1 MSNLLQII
9 RIKKDMKIYLKR
21 IKLFCLIPCFL
32 WLLFSLHAYGQSIA
46 RSWNEQ
52 TLNAIRLDIPHPPVH
67 ARNLFHLSVAM
78 WDAWAAYDD
87 TAVGYIHNENAS
99 AVDFGGNG
107 IDSDDLVKSKEEAI
121 SFAAYRILKSR
132 YRNSAGSDIT
142 MQSLLQHM
150 ELLGYEVSEESL
162 EGNTPSA
169 VGNRIAN
176 SILGFFWD
184 DGSRESDG
192 YVDNTY
198 SPENDALPL
207 DEPLFTLLTT
217 FNPNHWQPLAF
228 GDFALTQ
235 NGIETD
241 LIQTFQGS
249 QWHLVRPFALKRKG
263 LGGLYDDPGAP
274 PMLGGIGDKQ
284 FKENIN
290 QVLLYSSWLNPG
302 DETMINISPRV
313 FGNNS
318 LGKMDGIGHGLNPF
332 SGEPYADNQVM
343 RADYG
348 RVIAE
353 FWADGPDSETPPGHW
368 NVLANKVA
376 DDPRVV
382 RKVEGSGPEL
392 SQLEWDVKCYFA
404 MNAAQHDAATAAWT
418 CKRIYDYG
426 RPVSMCRYMGSKGQS
441 SDKGSPGSF
450 AEISYDPEGLK
461 LQPGLVEIVTPQSSL
476 PGQRHEHLSSDI
488 GSVAVYAWRGEPEDS
503 ENEVGGAGWILAIDW
518 LPYQRDTFVTPAFAS
533 YVSGHSCFSRAG
545 AEVLARMTGNPY
557 FPGGLFEYKASK
569 GSLEFENGPTQD
581 VTLQWA
587 TYYDASDEAG
597 ISRLWGGIHV
607 SIDDLPGRV
616 MGSRAG
622 IGAYELAKKYWDG
635 SILKEPVPISIS
647 VGSTSPTLSVS
658 WERSI
663 GLYYKVQSSLDLI
676 EWRDETQWARAKNI
690 TGRFE
695 DVKPS
700 IEKLFYRVIRSKTD
714 T

>member
-1 MSNLLQII
+1 
-9 RIKKDMKIYLKR
+9 MKIYLKR
-21 IKLFCLIPCFL
+21 IKIFCLIPCFI
-32 WLLFSLHAYGQSIA
+32 WLFFSLQLYSQSVA

-52 TLNAIRLDIPHPPVH
+52 TLSAIRLDVPHPPVH
-67 ARNLFHLSVAM
+67 ARNLFHVSVAM

-87 TAVGYIHNENAS
+87 AIGYIHNEK
-99 AVDFGGNG
+99 AVVDDLNG
-107 IDSDDLVKSKEEAI
+107 DGIADDDDLVESRQKAI
-121 SFAAYRILKSR
+121 SFAAYRVLKSR
-132 YRNSAGSDIT
+132 YRNSVGSDLT
-142 MQSLLQHM
+142 MHSLLQLM
-150 ELLGYEVSEESL
+150 KSLGYNETEEDL
-162 EGNTPSA
+162 EGTSPSA

-176 SILGFFWD
+176 SIIGFFWD
-184 DGSRESDG
+184 DGSRESDN

-198 SPENDALPL
+198 SPVNDALPL

-217 FNPNHWQPLAF
+217 FNPNHWQPIAF

-241 LIQTFQGS
+241 LIQKFQGS

-274 PMLGGIGDKQ
+274 PMLGAIGDKK
-284 FKENIN
+284 FKDNIN
-290 QVLLYSSWLNPG
+290 QVLLYSSWLDPG
-302 DETMINISPRV
+302 DKTLINISPRI

-318 LGKMDGIGHGLNPF
+318 LGRMDGIGHGINPF
-332 SGEPYADNQVM
+332 IGEPYFDNQVI

-368 NVLANKVA
+368 NVLANKVV
-376 DDPRVV
+376 DDPRMV
-382 RKVEGSGPEL
+382 RKIEGSGPEL

-441 SDKGSPGSF
+441 SDKGALGSF
-450 AEISYDPEGLK
+450 AEISYDHEGLK
-461 LQPGLVEIVTPQSSL
+461 LESGLVEIITPQSSL
-476 PGQRHEHLSSDI
+476 PGKRHEHLSSDI
-488 GSVAVYAWRGEPEDS
+488 GSVAVYAWQGEPNDP
-503 ENEVGGAGWILAIDW
+503 ENEVGGAGWILAADW

-545 AEVLARMTGNPY
+545 AEVLARITGNPY
-557 FPGGLFEYKASK
+557 FPGGLFEHKAPK
-569 GSLEFENGPTQD
+569 GSLEFEYGPTQD

-607 SIDDLPGRV
+607 IVDDLPGRV

-635 SILKEPVPISIS
+635 SILKEPVPITIS
-647 VGSTSPTLSVS
+647 SHRGSPTLSVS
-658 WERSI
+658 WQRSI
-663 GLYYKVQSSLDLI
+663 GLFYKVQSSLDLNV
-676 EWRDETQWARAKNI
+676 WRDETQWIRAKNI
-690 TGRFE
+690 NGRFE
-695 DVKPS
+695 DVKPP
-700 IEKLFYRVIRSKTD
+700 IEKLFYRVIRSENNS
-714 T
+714 